1 VTIQGE
7 IVLAKFFERNGC
19 QHHPRQIAKRYEKL
33 YGIRVVS
40 LSDKFTHR
48 RFAICFRERDFL
60 QPAALRLVD
69 FLEER
74 ADA

>member
-1 VTIQGE
+1 MGVSIT
-7 IVLAKFFERNGC
+7 
-19 QHHPRQIAKRYEKL
+19 PRQIAKRYEKL
-33 YGIRVVS
+33 YGIRVVR